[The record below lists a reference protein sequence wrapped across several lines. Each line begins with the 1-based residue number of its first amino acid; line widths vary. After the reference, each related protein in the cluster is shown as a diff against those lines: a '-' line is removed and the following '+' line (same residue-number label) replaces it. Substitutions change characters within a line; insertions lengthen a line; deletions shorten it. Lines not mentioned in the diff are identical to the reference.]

1 MGTLLVITG
10 PTGVGKTELTL
21 RVAEAY
27 GCPIVSAD
35 SRQIYREIPIGT
47 AAPTATELERV
58 KHYFVGTKSVREDYN
73 AGMYERDALEVL
85 EKLAGAVSDRDV
97 KTRVPKEVFAILTGG
112 SMLYIDA
119 VCKGFDDIPAVR
131 EDVREKVRQDYAEK
145 GLEWLQNEVERLDK
159 AYWETVDRQ
168 NPQRL
173 MHCLEVTLSAGE
185 PYSHFRREAQTKR
198 AFGIVKVGLERPR
211 EELYERINRR
221 VDAMMEAGLEEEART
236 VYPLRELNSLQTV
249 GYRELFDY
257 FDGKTTR
264 EEAIRLIKQNSR
276 HYAKR
281 QMTWFRAD
289 KTIHWL
295 DANMTYEEQMA
306 HISTWLRDAVMQQEQ
321 R

>member
-21 RVAEAY
+21 RLAEQF

-47 AAPTATELERV
+47 AAPTAEELGRV
-58 KHYFVGTKSVREDYN
+58 KHYFVGTKSVTEDYSS
-73 AGMYERDALEVL
+73 GQYERDCLEL
-85 EKLAGAVSDRDV
+85 LGKLNADGSM
-97 KTRVPKEVFAILTGG
+97 PFAILTGG

-119 VCKGFDDIPAVR
+119 VCKGLDDIPSVPREVR
-131 EDVREKVRQDYAEK
+131 EQVRKGYAEG
-145 GLEWLQNEVERLDK
+145 GLAWLQAETERLDK
-159 AYWETVDRQ
+159 DYWERVDRQ

-173 MHCLEVTLSAGE
+173 MHCVEVTLSAGK
-185 PYSHFRREAQTKR
+185 PYSSFRRQAQTER
-198 AFGIVKVGLERPR
+198 DFEIVKVALERPR
-211 EELYERINRR
+211 EALYERINKR
-221 VDAMMEAGLEEEART
+221 VEMMLEAGLEAEARR
-236 VYPLRELNSLQTV
+236 VYPLRAHNSLQTV

-257 FDGKTTR
+257 FDNKTTR

-295 DANMTYEEQMA
+295 NAEKDYEEQMDT
-306 HISTWLRDAVMQQEQ
+306 IIGWLHAAGMQQE
-321 R
+321 

>member
-1 MGTLLVITG
+1 MAAVLVITG

-21 RVAEAY
+21 RLAEHF

-47 AAPTATELERV
+47 AAPTADELARV
-58 KHYFVGTKSVREDYN
+58 RHFFVGTKSVTENYN
-73 AGMYERDALEVL
+73 AGQYERDCLAVL
-85 EKLAGAVSDRDV
+85 KDLPFS
-97 KTRVPKEVFAILTGG
+97 ILTGG

-119 VCKGFDDIPAVR
+119 VCNGLDDIPTISQRYRDEVR
-131 EDVREKVRQDYAEK
+131 NGYQQN
-145 GLEWLQNEVERLDK
+145 GLGWLQQEVQRLDPDYWNEVD
-159 AYWETVDRQ
+159 Q
-168 NPQRL
+168 NNPQRL
-173 MHCLEVTLSAGE
+173 MHCIEVSLSAGQ
-185 PYSHFRREAQTKR
+185 PYSSFRRQAQQKRDFTITKV
-198 AFGIVKVGLERPR
+198 ALERPR
-211 EELYERINRR
+211 EELYERINCR
-221 VDAMMEAGLEEEART
+221 VEQMFAAGLEDEART
-236 VYPLRELNSLQTV
+236 VYPLRHLNSLQTV

-264 EEAIRLIKQNSR
+264 EEALRLIKQNTR

-295 DANMTYEEQMA
+295 NANETYETQLDT
-306 HISTWLRDAVMQQEQ
+306 ISTWLRLDGV

>member
-21 RVAEAY
+21 RLAERF

-35 SRQIYREIPIGT
+35 SRQIYKEIPIGT
-47 AAPTATELERV
+47 AAPTAEELARV
-58 KHYFVGTKSVREDYN
+58 KHYFVGTKSVTEDYS
-73 AGMYERDALEVL
+73 AGQYERDCLELLQAIRSQKSEVRSQMLEV
-85 EKLAGAVSDRDV
+85 R
-97 KTRVPKEVFAILTGG
+97 PFAILTGG

-119 VCKGFDDIPAVR
+119 VCKGFDDIPSVREEVRKAVR
-131 EDVREKVRQDYAEK
+131 EGYKTG
-145 GLEWLQNEVERLDK
+145 GLEWLQAEVERLDK
-159 AYWETVDRQ
+159 DYWEQVDRQ

-173 MHCLEVTLSAGE
+173 MHSLEVTLSAGK
-185 PYSHFRREAQTKR
+185 PYSSFRKMAQEKRE
-198 AFGIVKVGLERPR
+198 FEIVKVALERPR
-211 EELYERINRR
+211 EVLYDRINKR
-221 VDAMMEAGLEEEART
+221 VDAMLEAGLEEEARR
-236 VYPLRELNSLQTV
+236 VYPLREHNSLQTV
-249 GYRELFDY
+249 GYREMFDY

-295 DANMTYEEQMA
+295 DAEKDYEEQMDT
-306 HISTWLRDAVMQQEQ
+306 IMSWLRAGCMQE
-321 R
+321 

>member
-1 MGTLLVITG
+1 MDCLLVITG

-21 RVAEAY
+21 RLAERF

-47 AAPTATELERV
+47 AAPTAEEQERI
-58 KHYFVGTKSVREDYN
+58 KHYFAGTKSVKEEYS
-73 AGMYERDALEVL
+73 AGMYERECLEQLSVIRNQQP
-85 EKLAGAVSDRDV
+85 AGDS
-97 KTRVPKEVFAILTGG
+97 PFAILTGG

-119 VCKGFDDIPAVR
+119 VCKGFDDIPAIKPAVR
-131 EDVREKVRQDYAEK
+131 EAVRKGYAEQ
-145 GLEWLQNEVERLDK
+145 GLGWLQAETERLDK
-159 AYWETVDRQ
+159 AYWDVVDRQ

-173 MHCLEVTLSAGE
+173 MHCVEVSLSAGK
-185 PYSHFRREAQTKR
+185 PYSTFRKQAQTKR
-198 AFGIVKVGLERPR
+198 DFAIVKVALERPR
-211 EELYERINRR
+211 EELYDRINRR
-221 VDAMMEAGLEEEART
+221 VDMMLAAGLEDEARA
-236 VYPLRELNSLQTV
+236 VYPLRHLNSLQTV

-289 KTIHWL
+289 RTIHWL
-295 DANMTYEEQMA
+295 NADLNYEEQMDI
-306 HISTWLRDAVMQQEQ
+306 ISRWLRADGVYKE
-321 R
+321 

>member
-1 MGTLLVITG
+1 MITG

-35 SRQIYREIPIGT
+35 SRQIYQEIPIGT
-47 AAPTATELERV
+47 AAPTAAELARV
-58 KHYFVGTKSVREDYN
+58 KHYFVGTMSVQEEYN
-73 AGMYERDALEVL
+73 AGMYERDALGVL
-85 EKLAGAVSDRDV
+85 DILADSVN
-97 KTRVPKEVFAILTGG
+97 KEVFAILTGG
-112 SMLYIDA
+112 SMMYIDA

-131 EDVREKVRQDYAEK
+131 ADVREQVRKEYAEK
-145 GLEWLQNEVERLDK
+145 GLAWLQSETERLDK
-159 AYWETVDRQ
+159 TYWETVDRQ

-173 MHCLEVTLSAGE
+173 MHCLEVTLSAGK
-185 PYSHFRREAQTKR
+185 PYSEFRRATQTKR
-198 AFGIVKVGLERPR
+198 AFGIVKVALERPR

-221 VDAMMEAGLEEEART
+221 VDAMMAAGLEEEARA

-289 KTIHWL
+289 PTIHWL
-295 DANMTYEEQMA
+295 DANMKYEEQMA
-306 HISTWLRDAVMQQEQ
+306 HISTWLHDSSVQQE
-321 R
+321 